1 MSSNE
6 KILISANVL
15 LYGFLTIFSF
25 AYVDLNLTLSKNPQ
39 ILAFV
44 KTMQQ
49 LGYFH
54 RPTATL
60 IYLLLIISAFSF
72 FIINLWLFYKSEVGL
87 NYLKTSVI
95 INTLILIFA
104 YPFLSSDLF
113 NYLFDAKIILKY
125 HASPYTHRPLDFPTD
140 EWLRFMR
147 WVHRYSP
154 YGPLWLTSSLIP
166 AFLGFNK
173 FILNFFTFKI
183 FIGLFHLINAY
194 LVYKILQ
201 KINPKLSLF
210 GTAFYGLNPLF
221 LIEGVVN
228 AHNDV
233 IITTSLLAAVYF
245 LIIKRSLLSVSALVL
260 GALVKYIS
268 IIVLP
273 LVLVQITFKK
283 VIKIENT
290 ILLILLSMG
299 LFTFFFSSFRIT
311 VPFVSSGATQV
322 QFQPWYLFWTIPLIA
337 LLRYRQM
344 IVLAVFLSFGAL
356 LRYVPFLLYGDWSHP
371 GTTSFMTLVT
381 FIPLILSLTIVL
393 LRRKFNS

>member
-1 MSSNE
+1 M
-6 KILISANVL
+6 
-15 LYGFLTIFSF
+15 
-25 AYVDLNLTLSKNPQ
+25 
-39 ILAFV
+39 
-44 KTMQQ
+44 
-49 LGYFH
+49 
-54 RPTATL
+54 
-60 IYLLLIISAFSF
+60 
-72 FIINLWLFYKSEVGL
+72 
-87 NYLKTSVI
+87 
-95 INTLILIFA
+95 
-104 YPFLSSDLF
+104 
-113 NYLFDAKIILKY
+113 
-125 HASPYTHRPLDFPTD
+125 
-140 EWLRFMR
+140 
-147 WVHRYSP
+147 
-154 YGPLWLTSSLIP
+154 
-166 AFLGFNK
+166 
-173 FILNFFTFKI
+173 
-183 FIGLFHLINAY
+183 
-194 LVYKILQ
+194 
-201 KINPKLSLF
+201 
-210 GTAFYGLNPLF
+210 
-221 LIEGVVN
+221 
-228 AHNDV
+228 
-233 IITTSLLAAVYF
+233 
-245 LIIKRSLLSVSALVL
+245 SVSALVL